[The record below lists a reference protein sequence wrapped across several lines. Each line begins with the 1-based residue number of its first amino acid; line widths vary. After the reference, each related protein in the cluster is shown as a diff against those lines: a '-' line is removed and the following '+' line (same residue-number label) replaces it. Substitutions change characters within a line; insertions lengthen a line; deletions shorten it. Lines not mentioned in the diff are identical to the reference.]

1 MREKMTDAREMAI
14 ASSNNLSQLRS
25 VAEKKPE
32 INSAILDSI
41 APVKNLLTT
50 IFQRLASH
58 VIVVPWLLNVYGGCT
73 IGGLMMYFRGRNLYH
88 QS

>member
-1 MREKMTDAREMAI
+1 MTDAREMAI

-41 APVKNLLTT
+41 APVKNLLT

-58 VIVVPWLLNVYGGCT
+58 VIVVPWLFNVYGGCT
-73 IGGLMMYFRGRNLYH
+73 MGGLMMYFRWQSLYH